1 MRKVRGGASQVMVG
15 RDRELRTLSQLA
27 TSHHA
32 QVALVAGEP
41 GLGKTRLIQEFLA
54 TLGPDVEVLVGNAVP
69 GSLSRP
75 YEVLLD
81 ALDGRP
87 SGRPADEKL
96 RAVVA
101 DPTRSPV
108 ERLHAGLA
116 LVADLVGGRPAVLV
130 FEDLHWADSESA
142 ALFERLADQD
152 GPRLLVGTYR
162 PEEVTSRHPVAG
174 LLARLERRRPVH
186 HVSLERLSESE
197 TAALVA
203 AIIGMPAPFRVIA
216 ALHQRTGGNPFFIE
230 ELLRGHEDA
239 CLDTLADQPLPWS
252 LAEVLRQQVD
262 DLEPSVV
269 AIAEAAAVL
278 GLRVPFDLLAAVTG
292 TSENDLIAALRELVV
307 CGVLVE
313 AGEDEFRF
321 RHSLVREAIAGRL
334 LGRQQRRLHEAA
346 LEALLA
352 AGGSDPAMVA
362 AHARAAGRYDE
373 MLDAARR
380 GAASY
385 LAIGSAYQ
393 ALRLAEMGLDEAC
406 DDVPLLAAAAQ
417 AAWLA
422 GLVEDALKYARRWRD
437 NATTA
442 RESADAHYLLI
453 RLAWE
458 IDQPTEM
465 EELTDGVKHLIGRLQ
480 PGADQARAMIAVA
493 QSCTLRDRFDDAVKW
508 ADRAAALAE
517 EFDLPRV
524 RLAALVEKGMA
535 LTERSST
542 SHEGWLLL
550 SGLAD
555 QAEELGEWVLAARTL
570 NNLVQEAP
578 PPGPVQHTEMLER
591 MRAAAE
597 RAGFEKLAVAA
608 YYQGKAR
615 LALRSGELGAAIAA
629 LEHGRERE
637 RGYELRGRRAEYHA
651 VFLAGLYLEAG
662 ELDRVEAL
670 IAELRTAAGV
680 RALTVPALTFHL
692 TCRRGDL
699 AAAEQIV
706 DDVHAALAEQAWRS
720 GSQAHD
726 LVSAAVQV
734 GLPLAR
740 LEKLVDDLLD
750 ADLWDDSR
758 TLVDAQVAE
767 AHGDLP
773 AASAGYRAV
782 TDSPVLPGYVRA
794 TAHVGAARCLLATG
808 TGGSEGDR
816 DAVLRHVA
824 TATDL
829 LRRWSGWRV
838 VQLERL
844 REQLGLAAAADAAPE
859 AVTGVGTL
867 TRREREVA
875 LLVADGLTNAE
886 VARRLY
892 ISPKTAAIHVSN
904 ILRKLELTSRTEVA
918 GALR

>member
-1 MRKVRGGASQVMVG
+1 MVG
-15 RDRELRTLSQLA
+15 RDRELNALVQLA
-27 TSHHA
+27 TSHRS

-41 GLGKTRLIQEFLA
+41 GLGKTRLIQEFLVA
-54 TLGPDVEVLVGNAVP
+54 VGPDVEVLVGGAVP

-87 SGRPADEKL
+87 SGRPADEQL
-96 RAVVA
+96 RSVVA

-174 LLARLERRRPVH
+174 LLARLERRHPVH
-186 HVSLERLSESE
+186 HVSLERLNESE

-203 AIIGMPAPFRVIA
+203 GIIGMPAPFRVIA
-216 ALHQRTGGNPFFIE
+216 AMHQRTGGNPFFIE

-239 CLDTLADQPLPWS
+239 CLDDLADQPLPWS

-292 TSENDLIAALRELVV
+292 TGEDELIAALRELVV

-321 RHSLVREAIAGRL
+321 RHSLVREAVSGRM

-352 AGGSDPAMVA
+352 AGMSDPAMVA

-385 LAIGSAYQ
+385 LSIGSAYQ

-422 GLVEDALKYARRWRD
+422 GLAEDALRYARRWRD

-458 IDQPTEM
+458 TDEPTEM

-480 PGADQARAMIAVA
+480 PGTDQARAMIAVA
-493 QSCTLRDRFDDAVKW
+493 QSCTLRDRFDDAVEW
-508 ADRAAALAE
+508 ADRAVTLAE
-517 EFDLPRV
+517 KFDMPRV

-550 SGLAD
+550 SGLVD

-608 YYQGKAR
+608 YHQGKAR
-615 LALRSGELGAAIAA
+615 LAMRSGDLGAAIAA
-629 LEHGRERE
+629 LETGRERE

-662 ELDRVEAL
+662 ELDRVEPL
-670 IAELRTAAGV
+670 IAELRAAERG
-680 RALTVPALTFHL
+680 TVPALGRHGLSFHL
-692 TCRRGDL
+692 ACRRGDL
-699 AAAEQIV
+699 RGGRRGPWTTCTPR
-706 DDVHAALAEQAWRS
+706 WRS
-720 GSQAHD
+720 
-726 LVSAAVQV
+726 
-734 GLPLAR
+734 R
-740 LEKLVDDLLD
+740 
-750 ADLWDDSR
+750 R
-758 TLVDAQVAE
+758 
-767 AHGDLP
+767 
-773 AASAGYRAV
+773 
-782 TDSPVLPGYVRA
+782 
-794 TAHVGAARCLLATG
+794 GAARPRHTTWCPPLCTWAFPWTG
-808 TGGSEGDR
+808 WRSWSTTCWTPTCGTTAELWSTPRSPRRAETSPPR
-816 DAVLRHVA
+816 RPA
-824 TATDL
+824 TA
-829 LRRWSGWRV
+829 R
-838 VQLERL
+838 
-844 REQLGLAAAADAAPE
+844 
-859 AVTGVGTL
+859 
-867 TRREREVA
+867 
-875 LLVADGLTNAE
+875 
-886 VARRLY
+886 
-892 ISPKTAAIHVSN
+892 
-904 ILRKLELTSRTEVA
+904 
-918 GALR
+918 